1 MKFNS
6 LNIIALVAIVCLGA
20 CASASKRKSADYY
33 EQNKAVIN
41 ETLQLYDQLYQQQPF
56 SAGFTDKSFKYYLLE
71 VTTDTLRYIYNTDNN
86 DQKFYEVIQ
95 KFQYDTTKLR
105 GLGERL
111 LAIKCLWLSKA
122 SFYVNEKRETV
133 TFLSFKS
140 KSTDKPF
147 VENKYY
153 ILIFLPYPIESPNI
167 TERVKK
173 GSLIKINDLVY
184 FAITSKFR

>member
-1 MKFNS
+1 MKFNR
-6 LNIIALVAIVCLGA
+6 LNIIAFVAFVFLCA
-20 CASASKRKSADYY
+20 CASSKRKSADYY
-33 EQNKAVIN
+33 ELNKTVIH
-41 ETLQLYDQLYQQQPF
+41 ETIKLYDQLYQQQPF

-86 DQKFYEVIQ
+86 DEKFYEVI
-95 KFQYDTTKLR
+95 KNFQYDTAKLR
-105 GLGERL
+105 ELGDRML
-111 LAIKCLWLSKA
+111 DIKCLWLSKA

-140 KSTDKPF
+140 KSTDRPF

-153 ILIFLPYPIESPNI
+153 ILIFLPYPMDNPKIN
-167 TERVKK
+167 ERVRK